1 VLNGTGPLR
10 VDGVPNRTH
19 VRELIQKATRSERWK
34 LLVDG
39 GQYLLFDLR
48 DDPGER
54 HDLAAQHPDLVVL
67 LKGKIADWEKAVDR
81 RSPSQ

>member
-1 VLNGTGPLR
+1 M
-10 VDGVPNRTH
+10 
-19 VRELIQKATRSERWK
+19 
-34 LLVDG
+34 LVDG

-54 HDLAAQHPDLVVL
+54 HDLAAQHHDLVVL

-81 RSPSQ
+81 RTPSQ